1 MSFGDYLYVIA
12 IVLFSFM
19 TFTIIRNNFLS
30 KFDEQERRKDL
41 IDEYE
46 DDYIS
51 NKQNDESKSEPK
63 SESEKD

>member
-1 MSFGDYLYVIA
+1 MSFGDYLYIIVI
-12 IVLFSFM
+12 ILFSFM

-46 DDYIS
+46 DDYVS
-51 NKQNDESKSEPK
+51 DDKDKKSK
-63 SESEKD
+63 KD

>member
-1 MSFGDYLYVIA
+1 MSLGDYLYIIA
-12 IVLFSFM
+12 IIIFSFM

-46 DDYIS
+46 DDYVS
-51 NKQNDESKSEPK
+51 DKNADQEDSDRED
-63 SESEKD
+63 KD